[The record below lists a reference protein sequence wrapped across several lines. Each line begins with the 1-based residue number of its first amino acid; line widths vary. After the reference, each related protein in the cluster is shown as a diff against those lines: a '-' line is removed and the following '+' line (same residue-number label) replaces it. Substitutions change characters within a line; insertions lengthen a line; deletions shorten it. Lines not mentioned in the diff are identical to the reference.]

1 MSKLIKNI
9 DKKIKKQLYR
19 IKFLKAELEE
29 VEELLEE
36 YIEAFRKEI
45 SEMKTSQSVVGDI
58 KYSYS
63 TIDTYKEV
71 ESNLEFTDSL
81 KKLYKDIMFNTHPDK
96 TQGFEDKI
104 VKKYNEMFLKASN
117 SIEKGNAYDILES
130 AEFLNLDITN
140 LGFEELM
147 LLHAEAD
154 RLENKINF
162 HKNTYEWKW
171 YKSGKNQNYIERYI
185 KIMEWQ

>member
-81 KKLYKDIMFNTHPDK
+81 KKLYKD
-96 TQGFEDKI
+96 
-104 VKKYNEMFLKASN
+104 
-117 SIEKGNAYDILES
+117 
-130 AEFLNLDITN
+130 
-140 LGFEELM
+140 
-147 LLHAEAD
+147 
-154 RLENKINF
+154 
-162 HKNTYEWKW
+162 
-171 YKSGKNQNYIERYI
+171 
-185 KIMEWQ
+185 